1 MTRVQLAL
9 ASAMTALLTV
19 AGTTVAVRASVA
31 PGALAFIAGGR
42 VATAAAKAAP
52 APAPAAAP
60 ASLGTRSRPLSD
72 PVSMDAAL
80 AAAGYKFPP
89 GAGVY
94 AAKITKESGGLAYDD
109 FQGGVGAVTTNFWP
123 ASSIK
128 VFAAVGALEF
138 VGQQGFTGAAT
149 VAFGGGSPRTIKSI
163 YDAAIRISSNADYDL
178 LVEIAGVDWLNQELL
193 SPSRGLPSTVI
204 QRSYTVGGNLRVTP
218 AMTIAEGGR
227 TVTVPA
233 RNGKV
238 YSECPQGQC
247 SNLYE
252 MSESVRRVVL
262 HNEIPTSERFKLA
275 PADVTGLTSALL
287 GAEGWFEP
295 AVAKVVGTGARI
307 YGKPGEVPGRDCLD
321 VTLIDN
327 GKGPRILLSAT
338 VPERQGG
345 CPALV
350 NLATA
355 ALKLLTSG

>member
-1 MTRVQLAL
+1 MTSVRLVL
-9 ASAMTALLTV
+9 ASIITALLIV
-19 AGTTVAVRASVA
+19 AGTTVAVRHSVA
-31 PGALAFIAGGR
+31 PGTLAFIAGGR
-42 VATAAAKAAP
+42 VATAASKAP
-52 APAPAAAP
+52 APPAAAP
-60 ASLGTRSRPLSD
+60 ASLGKRGLPLSD
-72 PVSMDAAL
+72 PVSMDTAL

-94 AAKITKESGGLAYDD
+94 AAKITKEAGGLAYED
-109 FQGGVGAVTTNFWP
+109 FQGGVGAVATDFWP

-149 VAFGGGSPRTIKSI
+149 VAFGGGTPRTIRSI
-163 YDAAIRISSNADYDL
+163 YDAAIRVSSNDDYDL
-178 LVEIAGVDWLNQELL
+178 LVEIAGVDWLNTELL
-193 SPSRGLPSTVI
+193 SPSRGLPTTVI

-218 AMTIAEGGR
+218 AMTLSEGGR

-238 YSECPQGQC
+238 YTECPQGQC

-252 MSESVRRVVL
+252 MSESIRRVVL
-262 HNEIPTSERFKLA
+262 NNEIPTSERFKLA

-287 GAEGWFEP
+287 AAEGWFEP
-295 AVAKVVGTGARI
+295 AVAKVVGPSARI

-327 GKGPRILLSAT
+327 GKGQRILLSAT
-338 VPERQGG
+338 VPENQGG
-345 CPALV
+345 CAELV

-355 ALKLLTSG
+355 ALKFLTSG